1 MEGKLGFKRLL
12 NIKFI
17 GVFIIACIINV
28 SLYIVFCNS
37 EISYEELK
45 NSEEYNEYI
54 AEKIDNIDTH
64 IKTSLVEQES
74 ESYYRL
80 LKTKYDLSNLRKVEI
95 KKIET
100 KSFNEFSTFNI
111 DDMISIFIVVF
122 FVFFLGRPEDDFL
135 DLIDTTKH
143 SKKRYNIYNILSILL
158 LVIITVTVNFVLPII
173 VSNIKNGDFN
183 TLNYAVQN
191 SNIWKLS
198 ALLVNIKEAY
208 LYILSTE
215 ILKLFC
221 IGLLSY
227 YFINIFKSRSF
238 RMLMF
243 AVFLLVESSIMAIKS
258 SAKIITILKTI
269 NIFQSVKNLFSTYN
283 LIGIGKYWISFF
295 EFYLFVVFLLTLVL
309 MLMGITIKFNNTF
322 SFSRFIERVHLKNNY
337 HLLELKKIIIS
348 QNVLSFLLMIIVV
361 MVSLKLTTGYSITEQ
376 DIQIKQYY
384 NAVNG
389 DYEDKT
395 LSYIDNI
402 DGYIEMYR
410 DISTRVGDSSIFS
423 GKIYEYEK
431 IKEEILAIR
440 DRLVELSNKG
450 IKNVQVLDEIKFNNL
465 LNKNGRNYMISM
477 VFIMLLVVVFV
488 STGTHS
494 FEKKNEV
501 TYLIRS
507 TVKGKTFFLARIYA
521 IKLVIIFITLVM
533 INMFCYENIKYS
545 YVLKP
550 YELNASIQSIT
561 MFECFEHDITI
572 KEMFFILIL
581 IRVCLGILVSTIL
594 ISISFIYSDMSA
606 YLVSIVICFGIYR
619 YFLGIDL
626 FSLKIPIIELS
637 VIMIALLAISVILVR
652 RAIKK
657 WTID

>member
-269 NIFQSVKNLFSTYN
+269 NIFQSVKNLFSAYN
-283 LIGIGKYWISFF
+283 LI
-295 EFYLFVVFLLTLVL
+295 
-309 MLMGITIKFNNTF
+309 
-322 SFSRFIERVHLKNNY
+322 
-337 HLLELKKIIIS
+337 
-348 QNVLSFLLMIIVV
+348 
-361 MVSLKLTTGYSITEQ
+361 
-376 DIQIKQYY
+376 
-384 NAVNG
+384 
-389 DYEDKT
+389 
-395 LSYIDNI
+395 
-402 DGYIEMYR
+402 
-410 DISTRVGDSSIFS
+410 
-423 GKIYEYEK
+423 
-431 IKEEILAIR
+431 
-440 DRLVELSNKG
+440 
-450 IKNVQVLDEIKFNNL
+450 
-465 LNKNGRNYMISM
+465 
-477 VFIMLLVVVFV
+477 
-488 STGTHS
+488 
-494 FEKKNEV
+494 
-501 TYLIRS
+501 
-507 TVKGKTFFLARIYA
+507 
-521 IKLVIIFITLVM
+521 
-533 INMFCYENIKYS
+533 
-545 YVLKP
+545 
-550 YELNASIQSIT
+550 
-561 MFECFEHDITI
+561 
-572 KEMFFILIL
+572 
-581 IRVCLGILVSTIL
+581 
-594 ISISFIYSDMSA
+594 
-606 YLVSIVICFGIYR
+606 
-619 YFLGIDL
+619 
-626 FSLKIPIIELS
+626 
-637 VIMIALLAISVILVR
+637 
-652 RAIKK
+652 
-657 WTID
+657 